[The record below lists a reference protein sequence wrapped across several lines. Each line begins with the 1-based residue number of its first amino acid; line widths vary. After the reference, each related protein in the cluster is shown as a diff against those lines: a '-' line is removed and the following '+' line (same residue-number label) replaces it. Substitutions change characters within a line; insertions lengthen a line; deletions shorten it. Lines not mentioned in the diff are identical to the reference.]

1 MARSFFDFSNLEL
14 RYDPFPIGLA
24 KPVMD
29 EALYGE
35 LVASYPSIDRFAE
48 LGKVGK
54 KYTLSEK
61 YNGEQYR
68 DFIRGNALW
77 REFHD
82 WVKSD
87 AFPRLALKAL
97 KERDVDLG
105 YKTNGSKPKQLLK
118 NLREVLGG
126 HAVYRAAQLRSR
138 FEFSAL
144 PGEGGSVIPHTD
156 APGKIITLVISM
168 MQPGEWQPSYGGG
181 TDVNKPK
188 DPRKTFN
195 QLNAQ
200 AGFDEME
207 VLDTFEFSPNQ
218 AVMFV
223 KTFNSWHS
231 VRPMTGPADALRKT
245 LTINIEA

>member
-1 MARSFFDFSNLEL
+1 MPRSFFDFASLEL

-29 EALYGE
+29 AALYAE

-54 KYTLSEK
+54 KFTLSEK
-61 YNGEQYR
+61 FNGAQYQ

-87 AFPRLALKAL
+87 AFPMVVLRAL

-105 YKTNGSKPKQLLK
+105 YKLDGSRPRQLFK
-118 NLREVLGG
+118 NLKEVLGG
-126 HAVYRAAQLRSR
+126 HAVHRAARLRSR

-144 PGEGGSVIPHTD
+144 PGDGGSVIPHTD
-156 APGKIITLVISM
+156 APGKIVTLVISM
-168 MQPGEWQPSYGGG
+168 LQPGEWQAGYGGG

-188 DPRKTFN
+188 DPRRTFN

-200 AGFDEME
+200 ADFAAMD
-207 VLDTFEFSPNQ
+207 VLDTFEFTPNQ
-218 AVMFV
+218 AVVFV